1 MYYCT
6 TCGAVFDEP
15 GVEYQM
21 HAFGDSYASEP
32 RSCCPKCGGDY
43 EEIVGECQNCEKVIS
58 TEAEGYYKKDD
69 MLFCCT
75 ECVMEHYGIE
85 EVCLWLNRKE

>member
-21 HAFGDSYASEP
+21 HAFGDGYAAEP
-32 RSCCPKCGGDY
+32 RSCCRNAAAITKRLSVNA
-43 EEIVGECQNCEKVIS
+43 ITAAK
-58 TEAEGYYKKDD
+58 
-69 MLFCCT
+69 
-75 ECVMEHYGIE
+75 
-85 EVCLWLNRKE
+85 

>member
-21 HAFGDSYASEP
+21 HAFGDGYASEP

-43 EEIVGECQNCEKVIS
+43 EEIVGECDNCS
-58 TEAEGYYKKDD
+58 
-69 MLFCCT
+69 
-75 ECVMEHYGIE
+75 
-85 EVCLWLNRKE
+85 

>member
-21 HAFGDSYASEP
+21 HAFGDGYASEP

-43 EEIVGECQNCEKVIS
+43 EEIIGECKNCEKVIS
-58 TEAEGYYKKDD
+58 TEAVNYYNQDD
-69 MLFCCT
+69 MLFCSA
-75 ECVMEHYGIE
+75 ECAMEHNGIE
-85 EVCLWLNRKE
+85 EVRLWQSRKE

>member
-21 HAFGDSYASEP
+21 HAFGDGYASEP

-58 TEAEGYYKKDD
+58 TEAAQYYHKRTCFSVP
-69 MLFCCT
+69 LSARWNTTVLRRCAN
-75 ECVMEHYGIE
+75 G
-85 EVCLWLNRKE
+85 

>member
-6 TCGAVFDEP
+6 TCHAVFDEP

-21 HAFGDSYASEP
+21 HAFGDGYASEP

-43 EEIVGECQNCEKVIS
+43 KEIRGFCANCDGVIS
-58 TEAEGYYKKDD
+58 FSTKLYYKRDD
-69 MLFCCT
+69 CIYCSA
-75 ECVMEHYGIE
+75 ECAMEHNEIE
-85 EVCLWLNRKE
+85 EVRPWLNRKE